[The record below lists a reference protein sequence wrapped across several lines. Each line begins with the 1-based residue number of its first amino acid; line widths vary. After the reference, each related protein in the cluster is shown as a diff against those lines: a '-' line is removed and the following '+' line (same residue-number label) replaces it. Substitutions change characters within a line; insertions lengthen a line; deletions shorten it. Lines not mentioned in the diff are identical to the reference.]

1 MNTGFIKVSAV
12 SPRVTVANV
21 EKNLQNALKTVKAES
36 ESGSSLIVFP
46 ELYLTAYTCGDLFLQ
61 DALIQSALDALIK
74 FSKETAYSDAV
85 ICIGLPLRVS
95 GRLYNCAAV
104 LQSGAILG
112 IVPKTYIP
120 NYNEYYEKRWFASS
134 EKVNCSSVIIDDEE
148 VPFGSNLLFT
158 LSSGAVLGVEIC
170 EDLWVPVPPS
180 SELCLNGAD
189 IIANL
194 SASNEAVTKND
205 YRKNIISVQSAKCF
219 CAYVYAS
226 SGVGESSTDLV
237 FSGACTIAEN
247 GAILS
252 ESERV

>member
-170 EDLWVPVPPS
+170 EDL
-180 SELCLNGAD
+180 
-189 IIANL
+189 
-194 SASNEAVTKND
+194 
-205 YRKNIISVQSAKCF
+205 
-219 CAYVYAS
+219 
-226 SGVGESSTDLV
+226 
-237 FSGACTIAEN
+237 
-247 GAILS
+247 
-252 ESERV
+252 

>member
-1 MNTGFIKVSAV
+1 M
-12 SPRVTVANV
+12 
-21 EKNLQNALKTVKAES
+21 
-36 ESGSSLIVFP
+36 
-46 ELYLTAYTCGDLFLQ
+46 
-61 DALIQSALDALIK
+61 
-74 FSKETAYSDAV
+74 
-85 ICIGLPLRVS
+85 
-95 GRLYNCAAV
+95 
-104 LQSGAILG
+104 
-112 IVPKTYIP
+112 
-120 NYNEYYEKRWFASS
+120 
-134 EKVNCSSVIIDDEE
+134 
-148 VPFGSNLLFT
+148 
-158 LSSGAVLGVEIC
+158 
-170 EDLWVPVPPS
+170 WVPVPPS

-252 ESERV
+252 ESERFAFDGGSASAYIDFEKLNSERVRNGSFSDNNEILRENDFTVIPAYVNEAVYDDIARNFYPYPFVPSNESEEELRCGEILSIQSAGLAKRLAHTGLKRLLSVFPADLILRWHFL